1 VVYFSTSQSAYI
13 VLVCLNPYCR
23 WRFSY
28 HEKCWG
34 SINRLNP
41 TAFVRLRQARIWI
54 FICTFQVR
62 LEVGDCWLFCW
73 YWWNYW
79 SSMFKLF
86 FSYTTHNFLQFISIK
101 SHIFHNC
108 LFLDSVISIY
118 CAWSVDFINPIK
130 VVKNTNVE

>member
-1 VVYFSTSQSAYI
+1 MVYFSRSQSVHI
-13 VLVCLNPYCR
+13 LPVCLNPYCR

-28 HEKCWG
+28 HKKCWG

-41 TAFVRLRQARIWI
+41 TAFVPLRQARTWI
-54 FICTFQVR
+54 FICIFHCPFGGGGLLIV
-62 LEVGDCWLFCW
+62 LLILVD
-73 YWWNYW
+73 YW
-79 SSMFKLF
+79 SSIFNFF
-86 FSYTTHNFLQFISIK
+86 FSYTTRNFLQFISIK

-108 LFLDSVISIY
+108 LFLDSVISND